1 MPFDAPPPL
10 AAWRHRDSREGFE
23 VAFFAAAPDGVVVR
37 GQSTGM
43 ADGAAHA
50 VSYEIRLDEAWRTL
64 AATVTTRLAAGARET
79 RLVRADAAWL
89 VDGAE
94 VTELAGCEDVDL
106 EASSMTNCFPVRRL
120 ALEAGER
127 ADAPAAYVAVPNGPV
142 SRLEQSYER
151 LAGEGPE
158 QRFDYRSPAHDF
170 RAELVYDRF
179 GLVLDYPAIAVRA
192 A

>member
-1 MPFDAPPPL
+1 
-10 AAWRHRDSREGFE
+10 
-23 VAFFAAAPDGVVVR
+23 
-37 GQSTGM
+37 
-43 ADGAAHA
+43 
-50 VSYEIRLDEAWRTL
+50 
-64 AATVTTRLAAGARET
+64 
-79 RLVRADAAWL
+79 
-89 VDGAE
+89 
-94 VTELAGCEDVDL
+94 
-106 EASSMTNCFPVRRL
+106 MTNCFPVRRL

-127 ADAPAAYVAVPNGPV
+127 ADAPAAYVAVPDGPV

-158 QRFDYRSPAHDF
+158 QRFAYRSPAHDF